1 MTFALLQ
8 NISSGCGATAS
19 SAIKL
24 IILACTLLGSSN
36 AVVDASSSSN
46 IDEAHQ
52 RCDGDNDICSS
63 SSVQQNNRASD
74 ECTLVMA
81 PSGLENGSWGIFTL
95 TSRVKDE
102 VLNNYGD
109 VVIQITDPNPHTAA
123 GMSRLVWDYVWEGQ
137 LLSGHYEGFNE
148 FIRLYLDSEVYLMDV
163 PKTIILLEVNHWK
176 IILDGIVA
184 YLLVLGHSLIMAT
197 IIGQRVRI

>member
-1 MTFALLQ
+1 MTFATLLQ
-8 NISSGCGATAS
+8 NIFSGCGATIS
-19 SAIKL
+19 SIKL
-24 IILACTLLGSSN
+24 VILVCALLASSN
-36 AVVDASSSSN
+36 AVVEAESSSSN

-63 SSVQQNNRASD
+63 SSDQQNNRASD

-81 PSGLENGSWGIFTL
+81 PSGLENGGWGIFTL
-95 TSRVKDE
+95 TPRAKDE

-137 LLSGHYEGFNE
+137 LLSGHYEGF
-148 FIRLYLDSEVYLMDV
+148 
-163 PKTIILLEVNHWK
+163 
-176 IILDGIVA
+176 
-184 YLLVLGHSLIMAT
+184 
-197 IIGQRVRI
+197 QRVYSAVPGVGSLANGRTKGYNVKGGQP